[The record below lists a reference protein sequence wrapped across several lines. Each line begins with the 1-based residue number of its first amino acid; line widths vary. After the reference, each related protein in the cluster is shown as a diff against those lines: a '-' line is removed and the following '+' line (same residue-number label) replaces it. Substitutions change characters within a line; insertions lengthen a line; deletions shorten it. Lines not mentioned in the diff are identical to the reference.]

1 MSFAA
6 GVGWKVKS
14 ASRPSDDR
22 RTWLREVV
30 GECELDES
38 RARSKI
44 ELAPDAGAVPFGC
57 THGDVQP
64 VRDFPVCVSVSEQ
77 LEDFAFA
84 DGEEFGAG
92 HGRLSHW
99 RFPERATS
107 VFPGLVCASKYGSWP
122 RSLYGRRRVAPWN
135 NRGDATRLGR
145 DRSVD

>member
-1 MSFAA
+1 MELAL
-6 GVGWKVKS
+6 
-14 ASRPSDDR
+14 RPSDDR

-44 ELAPDAGAVPFGC
+44 ELAPEAGAVPLGC

-77 LEDFAFA
+77 LKDFAFA
-84 DGEEFGAG
+84 GGEEFGTG

-107 VFPGLVCASKYGSWP
+107 VFPGYCAQLSTEADPVVRTEDTG
-122 RSLYGRRRVAPWN
+122 LRRGIIAVMPPASVAI
-135 NRGDATRLGR
+135 GA
-145 DRSVD
+145 

>member
-38 RARSKI
+38 CARSKI
-44 ELAPDAGAVPFGC
+44 ELAPDAGAVPLGG

-84 DGEEFGAG
+84 GGEEFGAG

-99 RFPERATS
+99 RLPERATS
-107 VFPGLVCASKYGSWP
+107 VFPGTCAQLSTEADPVVRTEDAG
-122 RSLYGRRRVAPWN
+122 LRRGIIVVMPPASVAI
-135 NRGDATRLGR
+135 GA
-145 DRSVD
+145 

>member
-6 GVGWKVKS
+6 GVGLGKW
-14 ASRPSDDR
+14 SRHQCRPTIG
-22 RTWLREVV
+22 TWLREVV

-44 ELAPDAGAVPFGC
+44 ELAADAGAVPLGC

-84 DGEEFGAG
+84 GGEEFDTG
-92 HGRLSHW
+92 HGRLSHC
-99 RFPERATS
+99 RFRGRATS
-107 VFPGLVCASKYGSWP
+107 VFPG
-122 RSLYGRRRVAPWN
+122 
-135 NRGDATRLGR
+135 
-145 DRSVD
+145 